1 MCTHTS
7 SATSL
12 QKWRSCPCLGAGGH
26 SRGGLAGEPASVALD
41 IYVDCHFSVF
51 VDKWPI
57 IPWHQLFSISSS
69 VPELRQNYRVSC
81 KILNTE
87 QQTGWRHLHYKYS
100 CTVGISVPW
109 ASLYCGCSSLC
120 PSSGCESCR
129 VFSHGPM
136 DMEDSLMVTWAYIRG
151 QGSECGIFLTMHGIF
166 LFKIWKC
173 CL

>member
-100 CTVGISVPW
+100 CTVGISVLWVFQPLPQFW
-109 ASLYCGCSSLC
+109 MWVL
-120 PSSGCESCR
+120 PSVLSWSYGHGGL
-129 VFSHGPM
+129 SHGHM
-136 DMEDSLMVTWAYIRG
+136 GIHK
-151 QGSECGIFLTMHGIF
+151 GSGEWMWH
-166 LFKIWKC
+166 LFDYAWNFFI
-173 CL
+173 